1 MLVRS
6 CNGGQVF
13 NERAVRLDRNIDEKV
28 PSDMSI
34 HGNFIPRN
42 KVRLITHPTQ
52 VILFD
57 ADLTLAVVKGE
68 PIIFGCDP
76 GSAY

>member
-1 MLVRS
+1 
-6 CNGGQVF
+6 
-13 NERAVRLDRNIDEKV
+13 
-28 PSDMSI
+28 MSI